1 MPRGR
6 PPMRIKREDFRRKCH
21 HCGKMVLN
29 PLTISEVPPI
39 DINNIPFYKKNDPTK
54 KKRVDRKDVKTSY
67 YCASDEECLTKARP
81 DFL

>member
-21 HCGKMVLN
+21 HCGKMALN
-29 PLTISEVPPI
+29 PITISEVPPI

-54 KKRVDRKDVKTSY
+54 KKRVDRKDIKTSY
-67 YCASDEECLTKARP
+67 YCDEDCQSVARP
-81 DFL
+81 DIL